1 MCYGWFMQ
9 TKATF
14 PNLPLPRLVKM
25 LATKHRMKRPLKHP
39 GETQAEYLK
48 RIGPLGPFG
57 KGMSALQIANAF
69 NTTKHSVNV
78 LLNLARLELEVLE
91 SVERFDRGGIGISRA
106 QVFKVGFF
114 IDADTRQPANG
125 RRSTVNVIVPS
136 RAQQLRLL
144 KRYMDRAT

>member
-1 MCYGWFMQ
+1 MQ

-91 SVERFDRGGIGISRA
+91 SIERFDQGGIGISRA
-106 QVFKVGFF
+106 QVFKVDFL
-114 IDADTRQPANG
+114 
-125 RRSTVNVIVPS
+125 S
-136 RAQQLRLL
+136 
-144 KRYMDRAT
+144 